1 MSTKPTI
8 SVLVSA
14 RRNSKYLAKFLFG
27 LKARTRNA
35 ANIEVLVMMNEHDDW
50 NNELVQHF
58 DGFIGPHG
66 TAYKFYRENMQL
78 GRAGL
83 HEYFN
88 ELVKH
93 SQGDWLIYF
102 CEDHFIIADN
112 WDVIVKQFIE
122 ARRLDADKPWC
133 IIPKFDNVGSV
144 NHIVSRGWVNALGG
158 KIGRHG
164 WIDSYLNDMREEL
177 PHLFVRMDA
186 PLFHD
191 FTHDVPNPMSDAHL
205 QSGST
210 DKGKMLPAYDS
221 PQTAMKL
228 QEDIEKI
235 KRAIAK
241 EDHRGL
247 QE

>member
-1 MSTKPTI
+1 MKTGPTI

-27 LKARTRNA
+27 LKVRTRNA
-35 ANIEVLVMMNEHDDW
+35 ANIEVLVMLNEHDTW
-50 NNELVQHF
+50 NDELVHHF
-58 DGFIGPHG
+58 DGFIGPNG

-93 SQGDWLIYF
+93 SRGDWLIYF

-112 WDVIVKQFIE
+112 WDLIVKGFIKAHE
-122 ARRLDADKPWC
+122 LDPSQPWC

-144 NHIVSRGWVNALGG
+144 NHIVSRAWVEALGG

-177 PHLFVRMDA
+177 PDLFVRMDA

-191 FTHDVPNPMSDAHL
+191 FTHDDPSPMSDAHM
-205 QSGST
+205 QSLST
-210 DKGKMLPAYDS
+210 DKGKNLPDYHDPINKKRLA
-221 PQTAMKL
+221 
-228 QEDIEKI
+228 EDVEKI
-235 KRAIAK
+235 KRAIK
-241 EDHRGL
+241 RGKHGL